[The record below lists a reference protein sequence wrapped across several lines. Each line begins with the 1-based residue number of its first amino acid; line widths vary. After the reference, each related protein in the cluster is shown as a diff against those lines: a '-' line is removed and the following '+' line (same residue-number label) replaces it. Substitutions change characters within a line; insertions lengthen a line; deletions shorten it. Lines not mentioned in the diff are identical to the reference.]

1 MSNIPSTPNTTT
13 QDTKN
18 LGTRNIVDTL
28 AADDSFK
35 TFGKALRKAGLEDTL
50 RGAGP
55 FTLLAPTDAAFDKL
69 PPGRL
74 DNLMKPEN
82 KDELVSI
89 LNHHVLAGRSSAADM
104 SKLTMAKTLGGDSV
118 PIVASGSKVKVD
130 GAELTSRD
138 IQSSNGVLHG
148 IDKVNIPLTKH

>member
-1 MSNIPSTPNTTT
+1 MSNIPNTPNTTT
-13 QDTKN
+13 HDTKN
-18 LGTRNIVDTL
+18 LGTSNIVDTL

-35 TFGKALRKAGLEDTL
+35 TFGKVLRKAGLEDTL
-50 RGAGP
+50 RGVGP

-69 PPGRL
+69 PPGKL

-82 KDELVSI
+82 KEELVSI
-89 LNHHVLAGRSSAADM
+89 LNHHVLAGRSSVADM
-104 SKLTMAKTLGGDSV
+104 SKLTMAKTLGGQSV
-118 PIVASGSKVKVD
+118 PIVSSGSRVKVD

-148 IDKVNIPLTKH
+148 IDKVNMPTRH

>member
-1 MSNIPSTPNTTT
+1 MSNIPSTPNATT

-35 TFGKALRKAGLEDTL
+35 TFGKVLRKAGLEDTL
-50 RGAGP
+50 RGVGP

-69 PPGRL
+69 PPGKL

-89 LNHHVLAGRSSAADM
+89 LNHHVIAGRSSAADM
-104 SKLTMAKTLGGDSV
+104 SKLTMAKTLGGQSV
-118 PIVASGSKVKVD
+118 PIVSSGSKVKVD
-130 GAELTSRD
+130 GAELTARD

-148 IDKVNIPLTKH
+148 IDKVNIPTKH

>member
-1 MSNIPSTPNTTT
+1 MSNIPNTTT
-13 QDTKN
+13 PDTNN
-18 LGTRNIVDTL
+18 LGTRNIVDMV
-28 AADDSFK
+28 AADDSLK
-35 TFGKALRKAGLEDTL
+35 TFGKVLRKSGLEDTL

-69 PPGRL
+69 PPGTL

-104 SKLTMAKTLGGDSV
+104 AKLTMARTLAGDSV
-118 PIVASGSKVKVD
+118 PIVSSGSKVKVD

-148 IDKVNIPLTKH
+148 IDKVNIPTRH

>member
-1 MSNIPSTPNTTT
+1 MSNMPNTPNTTT

-18 LGTRNIVDTL
+18 LGARNIVDVL

-35 TFGKALRKAGLEDTL
+35 TFGKVLRKAGLEDTL

-82 KDELVSI
+82 KDELVSL

-104 SKLTMAKTLGGDSV
+104 AKLTTAKTLAGDSV
-118 PIVASGSKVKVD
+118 PIVSSGSKVKVD

-148 IDKVNIPLTKH
+148 IDKVNIPTRH

>member
-1 MSNIPSTPNTTT
+1 MSNIPSTPNATT

-18 LGTRNIVDTL
+18 LGTSNIVDTL

-35 TFGKALRKAGLEDTL
+35 TFGKVLRKAGLEDTL
-50 RGAGP
+50 RGVGP

-69 PPGRL
+69 PPGKL

-82 KDELVSI
+82 KEELVSI

-104 SKLTMAKTLGGDSV
+104 SQLTMAKTLGGQSV
-118 PIVASGSKVKVD
+118 PVVSSGSKVKVD

-148 IDKVNIPLTKH
+148 IDKVNIPTRH

>member
-1 MSNIPSTPNTTT
+1 MSNTPNTMTP
-13 QDTKN
+13 DTKN
-18 LGTRNIVDTL
+18 TGTRNIVDMVAT
-28 AADDSFK
+28 DDTFK
-35 TFGKALRKAGLEDTL
+35 TFGKVLRKSGLEDTL

-69 PPGRL
+69 PPGKL

-104 SKLTMAKTLGGDSV
+104 SKLTMAKTLGGQSV
-118 PIVASGSKVKVD
+118 PIVSSGSKVEFD

-148 IDKVNIPLTKH
+148 IDKVNMPLTRH

>member
-1 MSNIPSTPNTTT
+1 MSNTPNTMTP
-13 QDTKN
+13 DTRN
-18 LGTRNIVDTL
+18 TGTRNIVDMVAT
-28 AADDSFK
+28 DDTFK
-35 TFGKALRKAGLEDTL
+35 TFGKVLRKSGLEDTL

-69 PPGRL
+69 PPGKL

-82 KDELVSI
+82 KDELVSL

-104 SKLTMAKTLGGDSV
+104 AKLTTAKTLGGDSI
-118 PIVASGSKVKVD
+118 PIVASGSKVKID

-148 IDKVNIPLTKH
+148 IDKVNIPTRH

>member
-1 MSNIPSTPNTTT
+1 MSNTPNSTT
-13 QDTKN
+13 Q
-18 LGTRNIVDTL
+18 GTRNIGAQNIVDML

-35 TFGKALRKAGLEDTL
+35 TFGKVLRKAGLEDTL
-50 RGAGP
+50 RGSGP

-69 PPGRL
+69 PPGKL
-74 DNLMKPEN
+74 DSLMKPEN

-104 SKLTMAKTLGGDSV
+104 AKLTTAKALDGESL
-118 PIVASGSKVKVD
+118 PIVASGSKIRID

-148 IDKVNIPLTKH
+148 IDKVNIPTKH

>member
-1 MSNIPSTPNTTT
+1 MSNTPNSTT
-13 QDTKN
+13 Q
-18 LGTRNIVDTL
+18 GTRNIGAQNIVDML

-35 TFGKALRKAGLEDTL
+35 TFGKVLRKAGLEDTL
-50 RGAGP
+50 RGSGP

-69 PPGRL
+69 PPGKL
-74 DNLMKPEN
+74 DSLMKPEN

-89 LNHHVLAGRSSAADM
+89 LNHHVLAGRASAADM
-104 SKLTMAKTLGGDSV
+104 AKLTTAKALDGESL
-118 PIVASGSKVKVD
+118 PIVASGSKIKID

-148 IDKVNIPLTKH
+148 IDKVNLPTRH

>member
-13 QDTKN
+13 QDTKS
-18 LGTRNIVDTL
+18 LGTSNIVDTL

-35 TFGKALRKAGLEDTL
+35 TFGKVLRKAGLEDTL
-50 RGAGP
+50 RGVGP

-69 PPGRL
+69 PPGKL

-104 SKLTMAKTLGGDSV
+104 SKLTMAKTLGGQSV
-118 PIVASGSKVKVD
+118 PIVSSGSKVKFD

-148 IDKVNIPLTKH
+148 IDKVNLPTRH

>member
-13 QDTKN
+13 RDTKN
-18 LGTRNIVDTL
+18 LGTSNIVDTL

-35 TFGKALRKAGLEDTL
+35 TFGKVLRKAGLEDTL
-50 RGAGP
+50 RGVGP

-69 PPGRL
+69 PPGKL

-89 LNHHVLAGRSSAADM
+89 LNHHVIAGRSSAADM
-104 SKLTMAKTLGGDSV
+104 SKLTMAKTLGGQSV
-118 PIVASGSKVKVD
+118 PIVSSGSKVKVD
-130 GAELTSRD
+130 GAELTARD

-148 IDKVNIPLTKH
+148 IDKVNIPTKH

>member
-1 MSNIPSTPNTTT
+1 MSNTPNSTT
-13 QDTKN
+13 Q
-18 LGTRNIVDTL
+18 GTRNIGAQNIVDML

-35 TFGKALRKAGLEDTL
+35 TFGKVLRKAGLEDTL
-50 RGAGP
+50 RGSGP

-69 PPGRL
+69 PPGKL
-74 DNLMKPEN
+74 DSLMKPEN

-89 LNHHVLAGRSSAADM
+89 LNHHVLAGRASAADM
-104 SKLTMAKTLGGDSV
+104 AKLTTAKAIDGESL
-118 PIVASGSKVKVD
+118 PIVASGSKIKID

-148 IDKVNIPLTKH
+148 IDKVNLPTRH

>member
-1 MSNIPSTPNTTT
+1 MSNTPSTPNPTT

-35 TFGKALRKAGLEDTL
+35 TFGKVLRKAGLEDTL

-69 PPGRL
+69 PPGKL

-104 SKLTMAKTLGGDSV
+104 AQLTMAKTLGGQSV
-118 PIVASGSKVKVD
+118 PIVSSGSKVKVD

>member
-1 MSNIPSTPNTTT
+1 MSNIPNTTT
-13 QDTKN
+13 PDTNN
-18 LGTRNIVDTL
+18 LGTRNIVDMV
-28 AADDSFK
+28 AADDSLK
-35 TFGKALRKAGLEDTL
+35 TFGKVLRKSGLEDTL

-69 PPGRL
+69 PPGTL

-104 SKLTMAKTLGGDSV
+104 AKLTMARTLGGDSV
-118 PIVASGSKVKVD
+118 PIVSSGSKVKVD

-148 IDKVNIPLTKH
+148 IDKVNIPTRH

>member
-1 MSNIPSTPNTTT
+1 MSNIPSTPNATT
-13 QDTKN
+13 QDTKS
-18 LGTRNIVDTL
+18 LGTSNIVDTL

-35 TFGKALRKAGLEDTL
+35 TFGKVLRKAGLEDTL
-50 RGAGP
+50 RGVGP
-55 FTLLAPTDAAFDKL
+55 FTLLAPTDAAFDRL
-69 PPGRL
+69 PPGKL
-74 DNLMKPEN
+74 DSLMKPEN

-89 LNHHVLAGRSSAADM
+89 LNHHMLAGRSSAADM
-104 SKLTMAKTLGGDSV
+104 SQLTMATTLGGQSV

-148 IDKVNIPLTKH
+148 IDKVNIPTRH

>member
-1 MSNIPSTPNTTT
+1 MSNTPNTPNTTT

-18 LGTRNIVDTL
+18 LDARNIVDVL

-35 TFGKALRKAGLEDTL
+35 TFGKVLRKSGLEDTL

-89 LNHHVLAGRSSAADM
+89 LNHHVLSGRSSAADM
-104 SKLTMAKTLGGDSV
+104 AKLTMAKTLGGDSV
-118 PIVASGSKVKVD
+118 PIVSSGSKVKVD

-148 IDKVNIPLTKH
+148 IDKVNMPTRH

>member
-1 MSNIPSTPNTTT
+1 MSNIPNTTN

-18 LGTRNIVDTL
+18 IGTRNIVDTL

-35 TFGKALRKAGLEDTL
+35 TFGKFLRKAGLEDTL
-50 RGAGP
+50 RGVGP
-55 FTLLAPTDAAFDKL
+55 FTLLAPTDAAFDRL
-69 PPGRL
+69 PPGKL
-74 DNLMKPEN
+74 DSLMKPEN

-89 LNHHVLAGRSSAADM
+89 LNHHMLAGRSSAADM
-104 SKLTMAKTLGGDSV
+104 SQLTMATTLGGQSV

-148 IDKVNIPLTKH
+148 IDKVNIPTRH

>member
-1 MSNIPSTPNTTT
+1 MSNIPNTPNTTN

-18 LGTRNIVDTL
+18 IGTRNIVDTL

-35 TFGKALRKAGLEDTL
+35 TFGKVLRKAGLEDTL
-50 RGAGP
+50 RGVGP

-69 PPGRL
+69 PPGKL

-104 SKLTMAKTLGGDSV
+104 SQLTMAKTLGGQSV
-118 PIVASGSKVKVD
+118 PVVSSGSKVKVD

-148 IDKVNIPLTKH
+148 IDKVNIPTRH

>member
-1 MSNIPSTPNTTT
+1 MSNTPSTPNPTT

-35 TFGKALRKAGLEDTL
+35 TFGKVLRKAGLEDTL

-104 SKLTMAKTLGGDSV
+104 AKLTMAKTISGESV
-118 PIVASGSKVKVD
+118 PIVSSGSRVKVD

-148 IDKVNIPLTKH
+148 IDKVNMPLTRH

>member
-35 TFGKALRKAGLEDTL
+35 TFNKVLRKAGLEDTL
-50 RGAGP
+50 RGVGP

-69 PPGRL
+69 PPGKL

-104 SKLTMAKTLGGDSV
+104 AKLTMAKTLGGDSV

-148 IDKVNIPLTKH
+148 IDKVNIPTRH

>member
-35 TFGKALRKAGLEDTL
+35 TFGKVLRKAGLEDTL
-50 RGAGP
+50 RGVGP

-69 PPGRL
+69 PPGKL
-74 DNLMKPEN
+74 DNLMKP
-82 KDELVSI
+82 
-89 LNHHVLAGRSSAADM
+89 DM
-104 SKLTMAKTLGGDSV
+104 SKLTMAKTLGGQSV
-118 PIVASGSKVKVD
+118 PIVSSGSKVKFD

-148 IDKVNIPLTKH
+148 IDKVNIPTKHH

>member
-1 MSNIPSTPNTTT
+1 MSNIPSTPNATT

-18 LGTRNIVDTL
+18 LGTSNIVDTL

-35 TFGKALRKAGLEDTL
+35 TFGKVLRKAGLEDTL
-50 RGAGP
+50 RGVGP
-55 FTLLAPTDAAFDKL
+55 FTLLAPTDAAFDRL
-69 PPGRL
+69 PPGKL
-74 DNLMKPEN
+74 DSLMKPEN

-89 LNHHVLAGRSSAADM
+89 LNHHMLAGRSSAADM
-104 SKLTMAKTLGGDSV
+104 SQLTMATTLGGQSV

-148 IDKVNIPLTKH
+148 IDKVNMPTRH

>member
-13 QDTKN
+13 QDTKS
-18 LGTRNIVDTL
+18 LGTSNIVDTL

-35 TFGKALRKAGLEDTL
+35 TFGKVLRKAGLEDTL

-69 PPGRL
+69 PPGKL

-104 SKLTMAKTLGGDSV
+104 SKLTMAKTLGGQSV
-118 PIVASGSKVKVD
+118 PIVSSGSKVKVD

-148 IDKVNIPLTKH
+148 IDKVNIPTRH

>member
-1 MSNIPSTPNTTT
+1 MSNIPNTPT

-18 LGTRNIVDTL
+18 LGTRNIVDMV

-35 TFGKALRKAGLEDTL
+35 TFGKVLRKAGLEDTL

-104 SKLTMAKTLGGDSV
+104 AKLTTAKTLGGDSV
-118 PIVASGSKVKVD
+118 PIVSSGSKVKVD

-138 IQSSNGVLHG
+138 IQSINGVLHG
-148 IDKVNIPLTKH
+148 IDKVNIPTKH

>member
-1 MSNIPSTPNTTT
+1 MSTTPNTPNTTT
-13 QDTKN
+13 QDTKS
-18 LGTRNIVDTL
+18 LGTRNIVDVL

-35 TFGKALRKAGLEDTL
+35 TFGKVLRKAGLEDTL

-104 SKLTMAKTLGGDSV
+104 AKLTMAKTISGESV
-118 PIVASGSKVKVD
+118 PIVSSGSRVKVD

-148 IDKVNIPLTKH
+148 IDKVNMPLTRH